1 MALVSGKSVYARVYQ
16 PTQYDNYLV
25 NLVVDEE
32 TAARLAEEGMDVY
45 DANGG
50 LSDGKDYS
58 EYGPYIVRFKEK
70 EKPKVVGPDGRTPF
84 DKLIGNGSDIVV
96 QYRARDYNYRGK
108 TGTAFYLKAVQVVNH
123 VPYVAVD
130 EDGNPKPA
138 GEREVRLEFTPQVGR
153 ATEKAAEPDH
163 PLPVKR
169 ASRKKVNLGKKA
181 PLGKKVADEADFD
194 DDLPF

>member
-1 MALVSGKSVYARVYQ
+1 MALASGKSVYARVYQ
-16 PTQYDNYLV
+16 PTKWDNYLV
-25 NLVVDEE
+25 NLAVDEE
-32 TAARLAEEGMDVY
+32 TATRLAEEGMDVY

-70 EKPKVVGPDGRTPF
+70 EKPKVVGPDGRTEF

-96 QYRARDYNYRGK
+96 QYRARDYDYRGK
-108 TGTAFYLKAVQVVNH
+108 KGTAFYLKAVQVVNH

-138 GEREVRLEFTPQVGR
+138 GEREVRLEFTPQVGKVE
-153 ATEKAAEPDH
+153 EKQEAEPDR

-169 ASRKKVNLGKKA
+169 AARKKVA
-181 PLGKKVADEADFD
+181 LGKKVATNEADFD